1 MENEAQSFGK
11 TLLDGIK
18 ESAGS
23 AIGIGIV
30 LLIVGVLALAAP
42 LVTGLSI
49 TLLIGILMTI
59 GGVAQCILA
68 FKVGAFGRGVLVFL
82 MGVLMVVVGVY
93 MVNQPAA
100 ALASMTLFLAA
111 YFIVTGIVEL
121 FAAFGVRP
129 AEGWGWMLVNAVVTL
144 LLGLMI
150 WRQFPLS
157 GVWALGTLFGI
168 KLLFSGSLLLGL
180 GMAVRRGVET
190 VEAA

>member
-49 TLLIGILMTI
+49 TLMIGILMII

-129 AEGWGWMLVNAVVTL
+129 AEGWGWMLVNGIVTL

-168 KLLFSGSLLLGL
+168 KLLFSGSSLLGL